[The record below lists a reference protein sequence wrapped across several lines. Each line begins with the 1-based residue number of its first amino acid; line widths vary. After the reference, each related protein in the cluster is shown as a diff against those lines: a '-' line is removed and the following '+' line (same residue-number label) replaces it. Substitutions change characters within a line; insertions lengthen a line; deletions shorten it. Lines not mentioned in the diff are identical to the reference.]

1 MKNKYLALSSLKTL
15 LTGFDA
21 GAKIPR
27 KGLLRDCE
35 IFFREFSFE
44 ALVMPLGGDELLPG
58 FLVLSPDC
66 GVATGTRAEQ
76 PVDSAV
82 GRVLANITS
91 HQVPG
96 IETL

>member
-1 MKNKYLALSSLKTL
+1 MLTQRSLGSFKKL
-15 LTGFDA
+15 CEPNRPSLTFV
-21 GAKIPR
+21 
-27 KGLLRDCE
+27 
-35 IFFREFSFE
+35 RELSFE

-58 FLVLSPDC
+58 FSVLSPDC
-66 GVATGTRAEQ
+66 GVAARAEQ

-96 IETL
+96 IATL

>member
-1 MKNKYLALSSLKTL
+1 
-15 LTGFDA
+15 
-21 GAKIPR
+21 
-27 KGLLRDCE
+27 
-35 IFFREFSFE
+35 
-44 ALVMPLGGDELLPG
+44 MPLGVSLGGDELLPG

-66 GVATGTRAEQ
+66 GVAARAEQ

-96 IETL
+96 IATL

>member
-1 MKNKYLALSSLKTL
+1 MT
-15 LTGFDA
+15 
-21 GAKIPR
+21 
-27 KGLLRDCE
+27 
-35 IFFREFSFE
+35 
-44 ALVMPLGGDELLPG
+44 LGGDELLPG

-91 HQVPG
+91 SQVPG